1 MPSLTLHL
9 GDTVV
14 PSSRDLGLTCGSLPP
29 GRNNDI
35 GDIAGVRVGH
45 CTLRDGA
52 INTGVTAILPHGGN
66 VFREKVVAA
75 SHVINGFGKSVGLIQ
90 IDELGALETPILL
103 TNTLSVGTCTTALV
117 RHALAA
123 NPDIGRTTSTVNPL
137 VLECND
143 GPLNDIQAMAV
154 TEEHAMQAI
163 ADAAEA
169 PPPEGAVLQGGVGA
183 GTGMTCFGYK
193 GGIGSASRL
202 LQVEAATFH
211 LGVLVLSNF
220 GAPGDL
226 LLPGGCRLPP
236 PPAAPEPQEK
246 GSVIIIVATDAPL
259 EHRQL
264 QRVIKRSGAGL
275 ARLGSFWGNGS
286 GDIALGFSTGAKIAH
301 DEERLLVPAA
311 HLREDCLDLFF
322 RAAAEATQ
330 EAVLNSML
338 MAETTVGRNGRKRLS
353 LAEALKANGKAHEP
367 EGKSNGT

>member
-1 MPSLTLHL
+1 M
-9 GDTVV
+9 

-90 IDELGALETPILL
+90 VDELGTLETPILL

-169 PPPEGAVLQGGVGA
+169 PLPEGAVLQGGVGA
-183 GTGMTCFGYK
+183 GTGMTCSATRAALAARLACFRSKQPPSTLECWCFPTSARRGTSCCPAGAGFRHRPPLPSLRKKDPSSSLLRPTRPWSIASYSVSSSEAASVLPALGPFGAMAAA
-193 GGIGSASRL
+193 ISPWASRRRRRSL
-202 LQVEAATFH
+202 MMRNDCLY
-211 LGVLVLSNF
+211 
-220 GAPGDL
+220 
-226 LLPGGCRLPP
+226 RLRIF
-236 PPAAPEPQEK
+236 AKTTSISSSGPQRK
-246 GSVIIIVATDAPL
+246 P
-259 EHRQL
+259 R
-264 QRVIKRSGAGL
+264 RKRS
-275 ARLGSFWGNGS
+275 
-286 GDIALGFSTGAKIAH
+286 
-301 DEERLLVPAA
+301 
-311 HLREDCLDLFF
+311 
-322 RAAAEATQ
+322 
-330 EAVLNSML
+330 
-338 MAETTVGRNGRKRLS
+338 
-353 LAEALKANGKAHEP
+353 
-367 EGKSNGT
+367 